1 MKPPIVEL
9 TTLAR
14 YWNSA
19 RIAAEARAPRHWSLT
34 TNPPGCGVTCRV
46 RMSATLDHRV
56 PERLP
61 PDPGD
66 EAHENGDPEQL
77 DAESGCERPGERFPD
92 IDGDGEESHGL
103 PGQ

>member
-19 RIAAEARAPRHWSLT
+19 RIAADARAPRHWSLT
-34 TNPPGCGVTCRV
+34 TNPPGSGVSLRAV
-46 RMSATLDHRV
+46 ISATLDHRV
-56 PERLP
+56 PKRHP

-66 EAHENGDPEQL
+66 DAEQDDDPEQL
-77 DAESGCERPGERFPD
+77 DAEGRD
-92 IDGDGEESHGL
+92 K
-103 PGQ
+103 